1 MTDTERNDAE
11 LNGSEQQADEFSHVS
26 VLLHEVVAALSPRS
40 GGFYVDATAGGGGHA
55 RAILEASAPDG
66 QLVAIDRDP
75 AAVAVASERLAEFG
89 ARVRVIH
96 AEQREL
102 QQILAEVNAPPLDGL
117 IADLG
122 VSSPQLDH
130 AERGFSFSRPGPL
143 DMRMDPTRGETAAE
157 LLARLGESEL
167 ADVLF
172 QYGDERL
179 SRKISRS
186 IQRALEAGEMH
197 TTEDL
202 RRAVVRVAGPRRA
215 GKMDP
220 ATRTFQ
226 ALRIAVNGELD
237 QLRALLDA
245 VPDLLADGGV
255 VAVISFHS
263 HEDRMVKRAFRDDA
277 RLEAL
282 TKRPLIASDE
292 EQELNPRS
300 RSAKLRVARRLP
312 RELSV

>member
-1 MTDTERNDAE
+1 MTESRIE
-11 LNGSEQQADEFSHVS
+11 EQPETPEFHHVS
-26 VLLHEVVAALSPRS
+26 VMLSEVIEALSPRS
-40 GGFYVDATAGGGGHA
+40 GGFYVDATAGGAGHA

-66 QLVAIDRDP
+66 RLLAIDRDP
-75 AAVAVASERLAEFG
+75 QAVVVATERLGEFG
-89 ARVRVIH
+89 ERARVIH

-102 QQILAEVNAPPLDGL
+102 PEVLREINAPLLDGL

-122 VSSPQLDH
+122 VSSPQLDQ

-143 DMRMDPTRGETAAE
+143 DMRMDTSRGETAAD

-172 QYGDERL
+172 QYGDERM

-186 IQRALEAGEMH
+186 IQRALEAGELH

-255 VAVISFHS
+255 VAVISFQS

-277 RLEAL
+277 RLENL
-282 TKRPLIASDE
+282 TKRPLIAGDAE
-292 EQELNPRS
+292 EALNPRS
-300 RSAKLRVARRLP
+300 RSAKLRVARRVA
-312 RELSV
+312 RELST